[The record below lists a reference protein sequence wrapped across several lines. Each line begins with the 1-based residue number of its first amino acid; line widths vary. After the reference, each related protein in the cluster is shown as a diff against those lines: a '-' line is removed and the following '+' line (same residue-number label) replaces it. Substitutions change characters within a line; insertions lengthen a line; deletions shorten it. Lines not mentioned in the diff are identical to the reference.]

1 MIRYHL
7 FLVLVSYKIQKC
19 LLVKKNFARNYFVFK
34 NEFQGH
40 LPSYNAVTTPTA
52 PGPVVGGFPMRGKD
66 PGLPGTPGVPEP
78 APQYH
83 VVTNTEENPYEMAD
97 ENIVS

>member
-1 MIRYHL
+1 MRIEKL
-7 FLVLVSYKIQKC
+7 AENCKVKVFVC
-19 LLVKKNFARNYFVFK
+19 LNK
-34 NEFQGH
+34 FQGH

-83 VVTNTEENPYEMAD
+83 VVTKTEENPYEMAD